1 MNEQSECK
9 YCKPK
14 NAKTLIA
21 GRAPYISARVQI
33 YINDND
39 VRLGLSAKG
48 ESDISTSVE
57 IFYCP
62 KCGRQLKGKNQTE

>member
-1 MNEQSECK
+1 MEEDVCK

-21 GRAPYISARVQI
+21 GKASYISAWVQV
-33 YINDND
+33 YVNDND
-39 VRLGLSAKG
+39 VRLGLSARG
-48 ESDISTSVE
+48 ENTINTSVE

-62 KCGRQLKGKNQTE
+62 ICGRQLKGKNQTE